1 MNSIPR
7 ETRIEAPARLHL
19 GFLDPSASRG
29 RRFGSV
35 GLAIDGLSTI
45 VNAVPY
51 AATEVQGPM
60 HARAAEHLAAVYT
73 HYALDTPLRVTVERA
88 IPAHV
93 GLGSGT
99 QLALAV
105 GAIALVAHRRA
116 CNAPELAALLGRA
129 RRSGIGTSLFEQ
141 GGLVVDGG
149 HGPGTTSPPV
159 IAHLAFPSAW
169 RVVLVCDRAAEGLS
183 GRAESAA
190 FGALAPMPEAL
201 AARLCHTT
209 LLGLLPAVA
218 EQDFAAFGAALSE
231 LQTVAGDYFAAAQN
245 GRYTSQRV
253 GELLGWAEA
262 HCGVSGVGQSSWGP
276 TGFAFVE
283 SETRAADVAARL
295 RARAGAAEGL
305 EILVCAAR
313 NHGARLSVDDESV
326 PARAPQA

>member
-51 AATEVQGPM
+51 VATEVQGPM
-60 HARAAEHLAAVYT
+60 HARAAEHLALVYT
-73 HYALDTPLRVTVERA
+73 HYALDTPLRMTVERA
-88 IPAHV
+88 IPAHA

-105 GAIALVAHRRA
+105 GAVALVAHRRA

-149 HGPGTTSPPV
+149 HGAGTTSPPV
-159 IAHLAFPSAW
+159 IARLAFPDAW
-169 RVVLVCDRAAEGLS
+169 RVILVCDRAAEGLS

-231 LQTVAGDYFAAAQN
+231 LQRVAGDYFAAAQN
-245 GRYTSQRV
+245 GRYTSPRV

-283 SETRAADVAARL
+283 SESRAADVAARL
-295 RARAGAAEGL
+295 RARVGTAQGL

-326 PARAPQA
+326 PARATQA